1 MKCHKIEKVIEG
13 LNFNEN
19 LTSNLKF
26 ETIEI
31 NVGELKI
38 NNENIDKNDIVSNI
52 ETDKSQLLPTENID
66 LNQENQI
73 EKEVIVDEQES
84 EDINDNFQKN
94 NFDEDN
100 QETLRINENENE
112 ISKTEFIETKET
124 NNATIENIK
133 LNKLKLNYLAET
145 NLGSNANKALLL
157 MLLKK

>member
-1 MKCHKIEKVIEG
+1 M
-13 LNFNEN
+13 
-19 LTSNLKF
+19 
-26 ETIEI
+26 
-31 NVGELKI
+31 
-38 NNENIDKNDIVSNI
+38 
-52 ETDKSQLLPTENID
+52 
-66 LNQENQI
+66 
-73 EKEVIVDEQES
+73 IVDEQES